1 MKINKRV
8 PRFCMLRCAG
18 CNKLLFF
25 TSQMYLKNYEIVC
38 KNCYVLMNGQRS
50 NYNKSKIKWVKN
62 E

>member
-1 MKINKRV
+1 MRTKDEYIIDKNNRKIQPCN
-8 PRFCMLRCAG
+8 G
-18 CNKLLFF
+18 CIHEKKY
-25 TSQMYLKNYEIVC
+25 SDSYVC